1 MTYRNMAVKVDGGS
15 AVLGTR
21 VGVDFST
28 KNEVKRQLAANI
40 SDADD
45 QLRFNGDV
53 DCKIS
58 MDFLLRS
65 DAGSYEG
72 LYHLFDNYH
81 GTGASGMVLD
91 IGGNEYSGCFI
102 DSFSLTV
109 KPFEPVVG
117 SASFSCYSP
126 STTVLAGISDDSI
139 NDDLDTQNIIYGH
152 NCTLQNAGNVVAAN
166 VVDNLSYNKTYS
178 RTPVYTLGSQQA
190 TSHLVD
196 GVEVEMN
203 VQSTGLNSLIDFSGD
218 KLANFFGVSLQ
229 DSSSIGLNYG
239 GVDFDLLVNAGAHV
253 VAEGYSVDG
262 GGTLVTKA
270 TIKEVIL

>member
-1 MTYRNMAVKVDGGS
+1 MDEGS

-58 MDFLLRS
+58 LDFLLRS
-65 DAGSYEG
+65 DAGGYEG

-91 IGGNEYSGCFI
+91 VGGNKYSGCFI

-117 SASFSCYSP
+117 SASFSCYIP
-126 STTVLAGISDDSI
+126 SATALAGISDDSV

-166 VVDNLSYNKTYS
+166 VVDNLTYNKTYS

-218 KLANFFGVSLQ
+218 KLANFFGVGLQ
-229 DSSSIGLNYG
+229 DSSSIGLNYDS
-239 GVDFDLLVNAGAHV
+239 DFDLLVNSGAHV

>member
-1 MTYRNMAVKVDGGS
+1 VKVDGGS
-15 AVLGTR
+15 PILGTR

-28 KNEVKRQLAANI
+28 KNEIKRQLAANI
-40 SDADD
+40 DADD
-45 QLRFNGDV
+45 QLRFNGDL
-53 DCKIS
+53 DCKITV
-58 MDFLLRS
+58 DFLLRS

-81 GTGASGMVLD
+81 ATGKELMVVEV
-91 IGGNEYSGCFI
+91 GGNSYNQCSI

-117 SASFSCYSP
+117 SASFSCYNP
-126 STTVLAGISDDSI
+126 STTALTGRDDDTV

-152 NCTLQNAGNVVAAN
+152 DCALTNAGSVVAAN
-166 VVDNLSYNKTYS
+166 IIDNLTYNKTYS

-203 VQSTGLNSLIDFSGD
+203 VQSTGLNELIDFSGS
-218 KLANFFGVSLQ
+218 KLTSIFGVSLQ
-229 DSSSIGLNYG
+229 DSSDIGVSYNST
-239 GVDFDLLVNAGAHV
+239 DFDLIVNAGAHV
-253 VAEGYSVDG
+253 VAEGYSMDG